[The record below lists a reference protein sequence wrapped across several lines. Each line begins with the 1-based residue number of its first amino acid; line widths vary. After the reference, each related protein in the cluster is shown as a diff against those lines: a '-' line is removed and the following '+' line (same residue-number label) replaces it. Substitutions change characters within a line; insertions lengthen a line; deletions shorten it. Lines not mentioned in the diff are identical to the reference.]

1 MSMLLYYF
9 ASAVKSIQFHVD
21 DDIID
26 KLNYYYTTA
35 IITVF
40 AILVSAK
47 QYVGFPIQCWV
58 PATFTEP
65 MEQYTENY
73 CWVQNTYFLPLH
85 DYIPHNYAERENR
98 QIGYYQWV
106 PFVLALEALLFYV
119 PTIVWRLLSWQ
130 SGRYFDCKIESPIL
144 PVTFCIKKTKKKR
157 QERREEEEQQKY
169 RGMNARAFVD
179 TFRLKRFEA
188 FLSFSHLEGM
198 SGNRLKLLNLIIC
211 TRSSGAAVTFL
222 YISVKILYT
231 VNIVGQI
238 FLLNTFLG
246 NRSKWYGLQVL
257 NDLMNGR
264 EWEESGHFPRVTLC
278 DFEVKVLGN
287 VHRHT
292 VQCVLMINMF
302 NEKIFLFLW
311 FWYFLLA
318 GATLCSLFYWIY
330 ISVVPSR
337 QLNFVGKYL
346 TGIEGY
352 KMVDSQSLRRFVFHF
367 LRQDGVFLL
376 RMVATHA
383 GELPC
388 YELAKT
394 LWNNYCD
401 NKEGK
406 MHDV

>member
-1 MSMLLYYF
+1 
-9 ASAVKSIQFHVD
+9 
-21 DDIID
+21 
-26 KLNYYYTTA
+26 
-35 IITVF
+35 
-40 AILVSAK
+40 
-47 QYVGFPIQCWV
+47 
-58 PATFTEP
+58 

-130 SGRYFDCKIESPIL
+130 SGIHVQSLVQMACDSRLLDNDS
-144 PVTFCIKKTKKKR
+144 R
-157 QERREEEEQQKY
+157 
-169 RGMNARAFVD
+169 ARALQTIATNVMD
-179 TFRLKRFEA
+179 AL
-188 FLSFSHLEGM
+188 H
-198 SGNRLKLLNLIIC
+198 
-211 TRSSGAAVTFL
+211 
-222 YISVKILYT
+222 VKHQ
-231 VNIVGQI
+231 V
-238 FLLNTFLG
+238 
-246 NRSKWYGLQVL
+246 VL

-318 GATLCSLFYWIY
+318 GATVCSLLYWIY
-330 ISVVPSR
+330 ISIVPSS
-337 QLNFVGKYL
+337 Y
-346 TGIEGY
+346 
-352 KMVDSQSLRRFVFHF
+352 

-376 RMVATHA
+376 RMVAAHA

-388 YELAKT
+388 YELSKA
-394 LWNNYCD
+394 LWFQFID
-401 NKEGK
+401 GKEGGK
-406 MHDV
+406 GHDV

>member
-1 MSMLLYYF
+1 
-9 ASAVKSIQFHVD
+9 
-21 DDIID
+21 
-26 KLNYYYTTA
+26 
-35 IITVF
+35 
-40 AILVSAK
+40 
-47 QYVGFPIQCWV
+47 
-58 PATFTEP
+58 

-130 SGRYFDCKIESPIL
+130 SGIWYSYYITIGCIHVQSLVQMACDSRLLDLESRNRALQTIATN
-144 PVTFCIKKTKKKR
+144 V
-157 QERREEEEQQKY
+157 EEALHVKHQ
-169 RGMNARAFVD
+169 V
-179 TFRLKRFEA
+179 
-188 FLSFSHLEGM
+188 M

-257 NDLMNGR
+257 
-264 EWEESGHFPRVTLC
+264 
-278 DFEVKVLGN
+278 GN

-318 GATLCSLFYWIY
+318 GATICSLFYWIY
-330 ISVVPSR
+330 ISIVPSR

-394 LWNNYCD
+394 LWNKYCD

>member
-1 MSMLLYYF
+1 MLLYYF

-35 IITVF
+35 IIIGNFQTIF
-40 AILVSAK
+40 AILVSTKEYLGA
-47 QYVGFPIQCWV
+47 PIQCWV

-73 CWVQNTYFLPLH
+73 CFVQSTYFLPLN
-85 DYIPHNYAERENR
+85 DYIPKILSEREQR

-106 PFVLALEALLFYV
+106 PFVLALKALLFYV

-130 SGRYFDCKIESPIL
+130 SGIHVQSLVQMACDSRLLDAES
-144 PVTFCIKKTKKKR
+144 R
-157 QERREEEEQQKY
+157 QRAMQTIATNVEEALHVKHQLGGS
-169 RGMNARAFVD
+169 RMR
-179 TFRLKRFEA
+179 
-188 FLSFSHLEGM
+188 M
-198 SGNRLKLLNLIIC
+198 LNLIIC

-222 YISVKILYT
+222 YISV
-231 VNIVGQI
+231 NIVGQI

-246 NRSKWYGLQVL
+246 NRSRWYGLHVL
-257 NDLMNGR
+257 QDLMNGH

-318 GATLCSLFYWIY
+318 AATFCSLLYWLF
-330 ISVVPSR
+330 ISIMPSR

-383 GELPC
+383 GELAC
-388 YELAKT
+388 YELAKR
-394 LWNNYCD
+394 LWD
-401 NKEGK
+401 NFMGGSQERGTK

>member
-1 MSMLLYYF
+1 LPVLTLRF
-9 ASAVKSIQFHVD
+9 
-21 DDIID
+21 
-26 KLNYYYTTA
+26 
-35 IITVF
+35 
-40 AILVSAK
+40 LV
-47 QYVGFPIQCWV
+47 
-58 PATFTEP
+58 
-65 MEQYTENY
+65 N
-73 CWVQNTYFLPLH
+73 
-85 DYIPHNYAERENR
+85 NR
-98 QIGYYQWV
+98 
-106 PFVLALEALLFYV
+106 LLF
-119 PTIVWRLLSWQ
+119 ISL
-130 SGRYFDCKIESPIL
+130 FIL
-144 PVTFCIKKTKKKR
+144 DFFTPHGCF
-157 QERREEEEQQKY
+157 Q
-169 RGMNARAFVD
+169 
-179 TFRLKRFEA
+179 
-188 FLSFSHLEGM
+188 M

-318 GATLCSLFYWIY
+318 GATVCSLFYWIY

-337 QLNFVGKYL
+337 FAVFLLLVELVYDD
-346 TGIEGY
+346 
-352 KMVDSQSLRRFVFHF
+352 VVSQNL
-367 LRQDGVFLL
+367 DGVFLL